1 MVRAGDRFRRK
12 LERSLWRVV
21 AITCDPSTPGGR
33 PGGRA
38 VLVPTDDVPG
48 RWEVPVEDLEDE
60 VGWQRE

>member
-21 AITCDPSTPGGR
+21 AIAYETAKPGGR

-38 VLVPTDDVPG
+38 VLVPADGVPG
-48 RWEVPVEDLEDE
+48 RWEVPVEDLENE
-60 VGWQRE
+60 VGWERV

>member
-21 AITCDPSTPGGR
+21 AITGGPSTPGEQPGR
-33 PGGRA
+33 RA
-38 VLVPTDDVPG
+38 LLVPADNTPG
-48 RWEVPVEDLEDE
+48 RWEAPIADLENE